1 MALSGLDIFKLLPK
15 TNCGEC
21 KLPTCLAFAMKLAGG
36 QAKLEECPHVSEE
49 AKASLADAAAP
60 PIAEVIIGQGAK
72 EIKTGAEL
80 VLFRHEKRFVNP
92 TGMAVLVSDDMPE
105 DEIKSKVEAAGK
117 DSWDRVGQQLEV
129 KLLAVK
135 CASGDAGKFKD
146 VLAMVSGMS
155 DLSLI
160 PMTEDVEIMKAAVEV
175 VGDRNPLLYCA
186 TAANI
191 DAMGELAKE
200 KNLPLAVKGDGL
212 DSLAE
217 LSEKATG
224 MGLKNLVLDPGTRG
238 LKETMEALVAIRR
251 GALNAKFKPFGFPT
265 ITFPCEETDDLYF
278 EGALA
283 GVYIAK
289 YAGIVVT
296 SSADAWMQYPLQ
308 VEIQNIYTDPQKPMA
323 VDAKFY
329 EIGSPG
335 PDSPVLVTTNFSLTY
350 FIVSGEVESSKVDSW
365 LGIVDSEGQS
375 VLTAWAAGKFVP
387 DIIAKFI
394 NTSGIADKVSHRK
407 LIIPGYVAQISGELD
422 EELPDW
428 EILIGP
434 REAADISTYL
444 RNFAASS

>member
-36 QAKLEECPHVSEE
+36 QAKLEECPYVSDE
-49 AKASLADAAAP
+49 AKEALSEAAAP
-60 PIAEVIIGQGAK
+60 PVRGVVVGQGAR
-72 EIKTGAEL
+72 EFKTGEEL

-92 TGMAVLVSDDMPE
+92 TGMGVMITTDMSDD
-105 DEIKSKVEAAGK
+105 EIAAKVEEANK
-117 DSWDRVGQQLEV
+117 DSWERVGQQLEL

-135 CASGDAGKFKD
+135 CTGDPGKFKD
-146 VLAMVSGMS
+146 LLTRVAG
-155 DLSLI
+155 
-160 PMTEDVEIMKAAVEV
+160 MTELALMPMADNADCLKAAVEV

-186 TAANI
+186 TPENI
-191 DAMGELAKE
+191 DAVGAIAKE
-200 KNLPLAVKGDGL
+200 AGSPLVLKAEGL
-212 DSLAE
+212 DALAE

-224 MGLKNLVLDPGTRG
+224 MELKDLILDPGTRN
-238 LKETMEALVAIRR
+238 LKDTMEALVAMRR
-251 GALNAKFKPFGFPT
+251 AALNQKFKPFGFPI
-265 ITFPCEETDDLYF
+265 ITLPCEETDDSYF
-278 EGALA
+278 EAASA
-283 GVYIAK
+283 GVYVAK
-289 YAGIVVT
+289 YSDIVVC
-296 SSADAWMQYPLQ
+296 SEPAAWMQYPLQ

-323 VDAKFY
+323 VDSKFY

-335 PDSPVLVTTNFSLTY
+335 KDSPVMVTTNFSLTY
-350 FIVSGEVESSKVDSW
+350 FIVSGEVEASKVDAW

-387 DIIAKFI
+387 DVIAKFI
-394 NTSGIADKVSHRK
+394 NTSGIADKVDHRK

-428 EILIGP
+428 EIMVGP

-444 RNFAASS
+444 RNYVQAG

>member
-15 TNCGEC
+15 TNCGDC

-36 QAKLEECPHVSEE
+36 QAKLEECPHVSDE
-49 AKASLADAAAP
+49 AKAALADAAAP
-60 PIAEVIIGQGAK
+60 PIAEVLVGQGAR
-72 EIKTGAEL
+72 EFKTGAEL

-92 TGMAVLVSDDMPE
+92 TGMAVMVSDSMS
-105 DEIKSKVEAAGK
+105 DEELTSRVEAATK
-117 DSWDRVGQQLEV
+117 DSWERVGQQLEV

-135 CASGDAGKFKD
+135 CESGDGAGFADLLKKI
-146 VLAMVSGMS
+146 AGMS
-155 DLSLI
+155 DLALM
-160 PMTEDVEIMKAAVEV
+160 PMTEDPDVMKAAVDA
-175 VGDRNPLLYCA
+175 VGDRNPLLYAA

-191 DAMGELAKE
+191 DTMGALAKE
-200 KNLPLAVKGDGL
+200 KGLPLVVKGDGV

-217 LSEKATG
+217 LAEKAMG
-224 MGLKNLVLDPGTRG
+224 MELKSLVLDPGTRD
-238 LKETMEALVAIRR
+238 LKSTLEALIAVRR
-251 GALNAKFKPFGFPT
+251 GALNSKFKPFGFPT
-265 ITFPCEETDDLYF
+265 IAFPCEETDDIYF

-283 GVYIAK
+283 GIYIAK

-296 SSADAWMQYPLQ
+296 SEPDAWMQYPLQ

-329 EIGSPG
+329 EIGTPG

-350 FIVSGEVESSKVDSW
+350 FIVSGEIEASKVDSW

-387 DIIAKFI
+387 DVIAKFI
-394 NTSGIADKVSHRK
+394 NTSGILDKVNHRK

-428 EILIGP
+428 EIMVGP

-444 RNFAASS
+444 RNFAAQ

>member
-36 QAKLEECPHVSEE
+36 QAKLEECPHVSDE
-49 AKASLADAAAP
+49 AKEALADAAAP

-105 DEIKSKVEAAGK
+105 DEIKSKVETATK
-117 DSWDRVGQQLEV
+117 DSWERVGQQLEV

-135 CASGDAGKFKD
+135 CASGDAGKFKN
-146 VLAMVSGMS
+146 VLTTVSGMT
-155 DLSLI
+155 DLALI
-160 PMTEDVEIMKAAVEV
+160 PMTEDVDVMKAALEV
-175 VGDRNPLLYCA
+175 VGDKNPLVYCA
-186 TAANI
+186 TSANI

-200 KNLPLAVKGDGL
+200 KNLPLALRGEGL

-224 MGLKNLVLDPGTRG
+224 MGLKNLVLDPGTRS
-238 LKETMEALVAIRR
+238 LRETLEALIAIRR
-251 GALNAKFKPFGFPT
+251 GALNSKFKPFGFPT
-265 ITFPCEETDDLYF
+265 IVFPCEETDDIYF

-283 GVYIAK
+283 GIYIAK

-296 SSADAWMQYPLQ
+296 SSPEAWMQYPLQ

-323 VDAKFY
+323 VDSKFY
-329 EIGSPG
+329 EIGTPG

-350 FIVSGEVESSKVDSW
+350 FIVSGEIEASKVDSW

-387 DIIAKFI
+387 DVIAKFI
-394 NTSGIADKVSHRK
+394 NTSGIADKVNHRK

-428 EILIGP
+428 EVMIGP
-434 REAADISTYL
+434 REAADISAYL

>member
-15 TNCGEC
+15 TNCGDC

-36 QAKLEECPHVSEE
+36 QAKLEECPHVSDE
-49 AKASLADAAAP
+49 AKAALADAAAP
-60 PIAEVIIGQGAK
+60 PIAEIIVGQGAK
-72 EIKTGAEL
+72 EFKTGAEL

-92 TGMAVLVSDDMPE
+92 TAMAILVSDAMSD
-105 DEIKSKVEAAGK
+105 DELKAKVEQAGK
-117 DSWDRVGQQLEV
+117 DSWERVGQQLEV

-135 CASGDAGKFKD
+135 CESGDAGKFKD
-146 VLAMVSGMS
+146 VLTKVAGMS
-155 DLSLI
+155 DLALM
-160 PMTEDVEIMKAAVEV
+160 PMTDDPEVMKAAVEA
-175 VGDRNPLLYCA
+175 VGDKNPLLYCA
-186 TAANI
+186 NAANL
-191 DAMGELAKE
+191 DAMGALAKE
-200 KNLPLAVKGDGL
+200 KGLALVVKGDGI

-217 LSEKATG
+217 IAEKAMG
-224 MGLKNLVLDPGTRG
+224 MELKNLVLDPGTRN
-238 LKETMEALVAIRR
+238 LKETLEALVAMRR

-265 ITFPCEETDDLYF
+265 IVFPCEETDDIYY

-283 GVYIAK
+283 GIYIAK

-296 SSADAWMQYPLQ
+296 STPEAWVQYPLQ

-323 VDAKFY
+323 VDSMFY

-350 FIVSGEVESSKVDSW
+350 FIVSGEIESSKVDAW

-387 DIIAKFI
+387 DVIAKFI
-394 NTSGIADKVSHRK
+394 NTSGIADKVNHRK

-428 EILIGP
+428 EIQVGP

-444 RNFAASS
+444 RNWVATQ

>member
-36 QAKLEECPHVSEE
+36 QAKLEDCPYVSDE

-60 PIAEVIIGQGAK
+60 PIAEVIVGQGAK
-72 EIKTGAEL
+72 EFKTGAEL

-92 TGMAVLVSDDMPE
+92 TGMAVLVSDSMSD
-105 DEIKSKVEAAGK
+105 DEVTAKVEQATK
-117 DSWDRVGQQLEV
+117 DSWERVGQQLEV

-135 CASGDAGKFKD
+135 CESGDGGKFTDLLRK
-146 VLAMVSGMS
+146 VSGMS
-155 DLSLI
+155 DLSLM
-160 PMTEDVEIMKAAVEV
+160 PMTEDVEVMKAAVEV
-175 VGDRNPLLYCA
+175 VGDKNPLLYCA
-186 TAANI
+186 TAANLE
-191 DAMGELAKE
+191 AMGALAKD
-200 KNLPLAVKGDGL
+200 KGLPLVVKGDGL

-217 LSEKATG
+217 VSEKAMG
-224 MGLKNLVLDPGTRG
+224 MKLKNLVLDPGTRN

-251 GALNAKFKPFGFPT
+251 GALNSKFKPFGFPT

-283 GVYIAK
+283 GIYIAK

-296 SSADAWMQYPLQ
+296 STPDAWMQYPLQ

-323 VDAKFY
+323 VDSKFY

-350 FIVSGEVESSKVDSW
+350 FIVSGEIESSKVDSW

-387 DIIAKFI
+387 DAIAKFI
-394 NTSGIADKVSHRK
+394 NTSGIADKVNHHK
-407 LIIPGYVAQISGELD
+407 LVIPGYVAQISGELD
-422 EELPDW
+422 EELPEW
-428 EILIGP
+428 EILVGP

-444 RNFAASS
+444 RNYVQQ